1 MTLDELKAEVPVQF
15 QPWVAEYGP
24 VFLAWTAQDIKDWLD
39 LLLKGDT
46 YAATLRIYNA
56 MENQQAVDQWAALH
70 GEWAQA
76 NAQNA
81 ARLDVIKAASAALL
95 KVLLTIAL
103 AVLGF

>member
-1 MTLDELKAEVPVQF
+1 
-15 QPWVAEYGP
+15 
-24 VFLAWTAQDIKDWLD
+24 
-39 LLLKGDT
+39 
-46 YAATLRIYNA
+46 
-56 MENQQAVDQWAALH
+56 VDQWAALH